1 MTVQTPKKTT
11 NADVK
16 SDSLIADDGEKGHS
30 DKNFGE
36 MVTPFAMFRDSNKT
50 RQA

>member
-1 MTVQTPKKTT
+1 MGKT
-11 NADVK
+11 AV
-16 SDSLIADDGEKGHS
+16 AKGRS